1 MKLIIVESP
10 TKAKTISQFLKDDFV
25 IESCN
30 GHIRDLPRGKMGID
44 IENNFQPQYVIPTK
58 KRKIVNKL
66 KKIAEKAEKIYL
78 ATDEDREGE
87 AISWHLSKILPKK
100 EIKRI
105 AFHEIT
111 EEAVKNA
118 LKNPREINLNLVN
131 SQQARRILD
140 RLVGY
145 SLSPL
150 LWKKIAKGLSAG
162 RVQSPALRLICER
175 EKEIE
180 KFKPKKYWSIK
191 VKLQP
196 QIEKDNRSTF
206 WAKLF
211 KIDNKILEKL
221 SIDSEKKVNKIL
233 KDLKEANYFIL

>member
-87 AISWHLSKILPKK
+87 AISWHLSK
-100 EIKRI
+100 R
-105 AFHEIT
+105 
-111 EEAVKNA
+111 N
-118 LKNPREINLNLVN
+118 
-131 SQQARRILD
+131 
-140 RLVGY
+140 
-145 SLSPL
+145 
-150 LWKKIAKGLSAG
+150 
-162 RVQSPALRLICER
+162 
-175 EKEIE
+175 
-180 KFKPKKYWSIK
+180 
-191 VKLQP
+191 
-196 QIEKDNRSTF
+196 
-206 WAKLF
+206 
-211 KIDNKILEKL
+211 
-221 SIDSEKKVNKIL
+221 
-233 KDLKEANYFIL
+233 